1 MDPAPAASNRLARTL
16 PGRFYPGETA
26 RARGDWHVCE
36 WVQPGVRSPALQAAG
51 VCVPIERKIRGF
63 KDYVLE
69 QLGPTEGAAGSEG

>member
-1 MDPAPAASNRLARTL
+1 M
-16 PGRFYPGETA
+16 
-26 RARGDWHVCE
+26 CE